1 MKQKYKALLLTAG
14 AVLLYFLAKASPKK
28 SVMNLKKRYIKFK
41 PEEIDKLVMLE
52 QAMINAGFTEP
63 QLTFAIAQLL
73 YETGRFSSKS
83 NVAKVNN
90 NYSGIKWLNK
100 SYQKASK
107 GSPVPVNERS
117 KTNPNWP
124 LNWYAYF
131 NTVDDWAIDF
141 KRIVSLKKTS
151 LGRPIEATDLKSY
164 VQRLKANGYFGGN
177 EASYLKGTKMYF
189 DMLAK

>member
-52 QAMINAGFTEP
+52 QSLINAGFTEP

-73 YETGRFSSKS
+73 YETGRFSTKS
-83 NVAKVNN
+83 SVAKLNN
-90 NYSGIKWLNK
+90 NYTGIKWLNAK
-100 SYQKASK
+100 RQKATK
-107 GSPVPVNERS
+107 GTPVPVNERS

-124 LNWYAYF
+124 LNWYAKF
-131 NTVDDWAIDF
+131 ENFDDWAVDF
-141 KRIVSLKKTS
+141 KRILSLKRSS
-151 LGRPIEATDLKSY
+151 LGRPIEATDLKTY
-164 VQRLKANGYFGGN
+164 VQRLKANEYFGGY
-177 EASYLKGTKMYF
+177 ESSYLKGTKMYF